1 MKIIL
6 MGISALL
13 LLAGCSNN
21 QPVVQPVVQ
30 PADKEVANK
39 EPAKTASNS
48 NAKVPPLPV
57 PEVDV
62 NMDSAVE
69 QATREVMTG
78 DTVAYR

>member
-1 MKIIL
+1 MGVSVLL
-6 MGISALL
+6 MLV
-13 LLAGCSNN
+13 GCSNN

-30 PADKEVANK
+30 PADKEAANK
-39 EPAKTASNS
+39 GPAETASNT

-69 QATREVMTG
+69 QATQEVMTG